1 VLEGTRLHYANLGD
15 SRSYWLPDGQP
26 GVQLSVDDS
35 IAQAQMAAGMSRKE
49 AETGPQA
56 HAITKWLGRDAEDV
70 VPMVG
75 AIDLTG
81 PGWVLVCSD
90 GLWNYASEPAA
101 LQEQI
106 VAAGTTVPADL
117 ALKLVDFANGCGG
130 VDNITAALAR
140 VDLGQ
145 NATQTSAAT
154 TAATT
159 DAEEGAP
166 TDG

>member
-1 VLEGTRLHYANLGD
+1 
-15 SRSYWLPDGQP
+15 
-26 GVQLSVDDS
+26 
-35 IAQAQMAAGMSRKE
+35 
-49 AETGPQA
+49 
-56 HAITKWLGRDAEDV
+56 
-70 VPMVG
+70 MVG

-106 VAAGTTVPADL
+106 AAAGTTVPAEL

-145 NATQTSAAT
+145 NATETPAAT
-154 TAATT
+154 DAAPAAPPAGAPPASPAPPVATAPTAPTA
-159 DAEEGAP
+159 AEEGDP